1 MLSDKEYVKPLS
13 VLLVEDHDADIELTR
28 EAFEDARILVNM
40 GVGRDGEE
48 AMRLVQAVAE
58 GKREWPDLILLDL
71 NLPKIDGLEVLKFVK
86 SHQTLRTIPVV
97 ILTSSRSPKDIGSAY
112 AEYANSVISKPL
124 DPVEFLRIVQGLK
137 DYWVTIVRLPKYQG
151 DLRP

>member
-48 AMRLVQAVAE
+48 AMQLVQAVAAGE
-58 GKREWPDLILLDL
+58 REWPDLILLDL

-86 SHQTLRTIPVV
+86 SHESLRTIPVV
-97 ILTSSRSPKDIGSAY
+97 ILTSSRSPKDIGTAY

-151 DLRP
+151 D

>member
-28 EAFEDARILVNM
+28 EAFEDARILVSM
-40 GVGRDGEE
+40 DVGRDGEE
-48 AMRLVQAVAE
+48 AMRLVQAIAA
-58 GKREWPDLILLDL
+58 GQREWPDLILLDL

-97 ILTSSRSPKDIGSAY
+97 ILTSSRSPKDIVSAY

-137 DYWVTIVRLPKYQG
+137 DYWVTIVRLPKYQR
-151 DLRP
+151 D

>member
-1 MLSDKEYVKPLS
+1 MLSDTEFVKPLS

-48 AMRLVQAVAE
+48 AMQLVQAVAAGE
-58 GKREWPDLILLDL
+58 REWPDLILLDL

-86 SHQTLRTIPVV
+86 SHESLRTIPVV
-97 ILTSSRSPKDIGSAY
+97 ILTSSRSPRDIGSAY

-124 DPVEFLRIVQGLK
+124 DPVEFLRIVQGLA

-151 DLRP
+151 D

>member
-1 MLSDKEYVKPLS
+1 MLSDTEFVKPLS

-40 GVGRDGEE
+40 DVGRDGEE
-48 AMRLVQAVAE
+48 AMQLVQAVAAGE
-58 GKREWPDLILLDL
+58 REWPDLILLDL

-86 SHQTLRTIPVV
+86 SHESLRTIPVV

-124 DPVEFLRIVQGLK
+124 DPVEFLRIVQGLA

-151 DLRP
+151 D

>member
-1 MLSDKEYVKPLS
+1 MLSDTEFVKPLS

-48 AMRLVQAVAE
+48 AMQLVQAVAAGE
-58 GKREWPDLILLDL
+58 REWPDLILLDL

-86 SHQTLRTIPVV
+86 SHESLRTIPVV

-124 DPVEFLRIVQGLK
+124 DPVEFLRIVQGLA

-151 DLRP
+151 D

>member
-13 VLLVEDHDADIELTR
+13 VLLIEDHDADIELTR

-48 AMRLVQAVAE
+48 AMQLVQAVAAGE
-58 GKREWPDLILLDL
+58 REWPDLILLDL

-86 SHQTLRTIPVV
+86 SHESLRTIPVV
-97 ILTSSRSPKDIGSAY
+97 ILTSSRSPRDIGSAY
-112 AEYANSVISKPL
+112 SEYANSVISKPL

-151 DLRP
+151 D